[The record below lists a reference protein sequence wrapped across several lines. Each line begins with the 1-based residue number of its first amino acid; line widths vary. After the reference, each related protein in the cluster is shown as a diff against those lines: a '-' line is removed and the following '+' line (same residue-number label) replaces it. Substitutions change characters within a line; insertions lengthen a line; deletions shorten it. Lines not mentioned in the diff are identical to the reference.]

1 MYIQKQEFRPGFNDY
16 LRSDAGVG
24 REINMDVQLLILE
37 RDDTIRIEEPE
48 KEMAILLFEG
58 TADAALDGQTRR
70 ISRQDT
76 FRDGAWCI
84 HICAGTPVVLQAREH
99 CELYIQ
105 KTANERTFPSRIY
118 GPDDVQT
125 VEAGNNGELDGT
137 MRRYIRTFFDYS
149 NAPYSNMVLGEVQ
162 NFPGRWSSYPPHHHP
177 QPEVYFY
184 RFDKPQGFGAGFAN
198 IQDRAQW
205 AAGDPVAVPFSGLRA
220 RLSNDLC
227 VGDTPSA
234 RRSVGQDPDR
244 RRGAYMAARLHGRH
258 VPEIK

>member
-37 RDDTIRIEEPE
+37 RDDTIRLEEPE

-198 IQDRAQW
+198 GEIYKTGHNGLLVIQSQFHSQVCAPWDKTRIDDEEHTW
-205 AAGDPVAVPFSGLRA
+205 LLGCTDGMYR
-220 RLSNDLC
+220 
-227 VGDTPSA
+227 
-234 RRSVGQDPDR
+234 
-244 RRGAYMAARLHGRH
+244 
-258 VPEIK
+258 K

>member
-48 KEMAILLFEG
+48 KETAILLFEG

-149 NAPYSNMVLGEVQ
+149 NAPYSNM
-162 NFPGRWSSYPPHHHP
+162 YPLIA
-177 QPEVYFY
+177 YI
-184 RFDKPQGFGAGFAN
+184 RTKGA
-198 IQDRAQW
+198 
-205 AAGDPVAVPFSGLRA
+205 VK
-220 RLSNDLC
+220 
-227 VGDTPSA
+227 
-234 RRSVGQDPDR
+234 
-244 RRGAYMAARLHGRH
+244 M
-258 VPEIK
+258 